1 MMGVWQCG
9 SSDGGGF
16 FFFFFLLFF
25 IFLMCVGGVGGVGGV
40 LRAPRRSPAELRVAR
55 LIASPEGLGQVITHW
70 AV

>member
-1 MMGVWQCG
+1 MMGVWQCR

-16 FFFFFLLFF
+16 FFFSLSLFLGAEGVVG
-25 IFLMCVGGVGGVGGV
+25 IF
-40 LRAPRRSPAELRVAR
+40 LRAPRRSPAELRVVR